1 MSSPTLDSVANANKN
16 SRTIGRQSQ
25 ITVAWSGDTV
35 LTEIDCMDC
44 GKPQEHFWCKQCMD
58 KWILERASA

>member
-1 MSSPTLDSVANANKN
+1 
-16 SRTIGRQSQ
+16 
-25 ITVAWSGDTV
+25 V

-58 KWILERASA
+58 KWILEQASA